1 MLKVGALLDII
12 TVVEAIAMEVV
23 VVGGGGV
30 AGHRDRHVL
39 LPGGLRLNAE
49 HGWGAI
55 IVQIIATLHFRRLLN
70 QTLTRHTRYLLK
82 RELLIR
88 YRSCL

>member
-12 TVVEAIAMEVV
+12 TVVKAIAMEVI

-30 AGHRDRHVL
+30 AGHGDGHVL
-39 LPGGLRLNAE
+39 LPGGLRLNAD
-49 HGWGAI
+49 HGWGAV

-82 RELLIR
+82 
-88 YRSCL
+88 